1 VRVVIAPDSFKEACS
16 AREAAEAMARGWQA
30 LRPEDVLTLVPMAD
44 GGEGTVEAVAAAWN
58 AAPQSAR
65 VTGPLGTPVDA
76 AFAWNAEACVAVMDM
91 AAASGL
97 GLVPLEQRD
106 PRITTTRGTGELIAH
121 ALDMGAR
128 RIILGIGGSATNDG
142 GAGALSALGV
152 RFLDDA
158 GRELPPGGA
167 ALARLHTVDT
177 RGLHPGLRDC
187 ALLLACDVD
196 NPLCGAAGASMV
208 YGPQKGASHAVAAEL
223 DNALAH
229 YADVVEMH
237 ACRFLRDVPG
247 AGAAGGLAFGLM
259 ALSGAALQPGGELVA
274 QAVEL
279 SRHMEGAGLV
289 ITGEGRFDEQSLHG
303 KTVSTVAALARA
315 QGVPVAV
322 LAGSL
327 APGMLE
333 CAEAFVALR
342 AVTPRGTPRNVALRD
357 TLENLER
364 AGMELALMAW
374 ERHPR

>member
-1 VRVVIAPDSFKEACS
+1 V
-16 AREAAEAMARGWQA
+16 Q
-30 LRPEDVLTLVPMAD
+30 
-44 GGEGTVEAVAAAWN
+44 
-58 AAPQSAR
+58 
-65 VTGPLGTPVDA
+65 
-76 AFAWNAEACVAVMDM
+76 
-91 AAASGL
+91 
-97 GLVPLEQRD
+97 
-106 PRITTTRGTGELIAH
+106 
-121 ALDMGAR
+121 
-128 RIILGIGGSATNDG
+128 
-142 GAGALSALGV
+142 
-152 RFLDDA
+152 
-158 GRELPPGGA
+158 
-167 ALARLHTVDT
+167 
-177 RGLHPGLRDC
+177 
-187 ALLLACDVD
+187 
-196 NPLCGAAGASMV
+196 
-208 YGPQKGASHAVAAEL
+208 
-223 DNALAH
+223 
-229 YADVVEMH
+229 
-237 ACRFLRDVPG
+237 VPG

-333 CAEAFVALR
+333 CAEAFAALR